1 MNISLLISG
10 NLTGFGRFYT
20 SPAAKELLGNEKIDL
35 DNHNHLTFLGN
46 DERAYSITFAKRYI
60 AISQYTQILDSFR
73 RPGKLVVSVLVPR
86 NYMVVPNSGLPKGA
100 VYSLLTK
107 ISDKFFEKNFQDGMI
122 YQNPAVLGQD
132 YYSDILDGYSLAP
145 SDNRR
150 INEDPSPVKKIGYV
164 RATEL
169 DVPSYLDTP
178 YRKSYGEG
186 GYNLVFFAPSAPV
199 GTPNSID
206 EEPVEVVLYRVRILN
221 TGAILPNPVK
231 LSAPLYKLQ
240 AKPGEKAFSIEGT
253 YKDAVDHLL
262 EPRITARILP
272 GEIVEVS
279 YNFEKDEKTI
289 KFVFIDMATSTPVS
303 LDSVLPSIS
312 FADGSRQPISSETFT
327 FRGAEIYDNKRL
339 ISDSSEFSISPRSE
353 RLDLLRL
360 SDNQELKVYVQQGF
374 NLPVD
379 PNFTN
384 LTITFVNKSTGET
397 KSFSNQNMIHLPGGI
412 TDWNVYVDTDNYVAP
427 IQAVTYR
434 NGRFCIQGLQRRV
447 KNITNN
453 ADVKTKPASTEIA
466 VQTNVPTLNLSG
478 GKYQNDSVEKWKV
491 HKLKWHKYLIL
502 IPIILIIFG
511 GGWWGYKAY
520 IEESGPVDPS
530 GERDSAET
538 TLERYC
544 GLMYF
549 DNTEDL
555 TYRDAIEI
563 CNDTESNKHYSK
575 YKFMVLDQDRNP
587 LDDNYYSLV
596 DSSLYYNSKEYFWQR
611 LTISKNCDSET
622 FYIRVLYECGDNF
635 YQIVDESISADT
647 LNTHGT
653 QFVNLGILIS
663 QLSWYKTLVDKEF
676 ESEEQKEE
684 WINKINKLN
693 DSEYRKVLLE
703 MVKDKDVRKASN
715 PFKDLADEKVTNS
728 TTYKSNGEPDFNKLA
743 SPEITLSELKNYESF
758 ETKKL
763 SDGVTVKERIDALKT
778 TLNCINGKYKNSG
791 IIKHPGTD
799 TKLLKL
805 SEQQMEKLKS
815 VLKLKNV
822 IGSKPKREVVSIQE
836 FYDQYKD

>member
-132 YYSDILDGYSLAP
+132 YYSDILDGYSLVP

-240 AKPGEKAFSIEGT
+240 AKLGEKAFSIEGT

-520 IEESGPVDPS
+520 IEKPRPVDPS
-530 GERDSAET
+530 GELDSG
-538 TLERYC
+538 ERYC

-555 TYRDAIEI
+555 TYRDSIEN

-575 YKFMVLDQDRNP
+575 YKFMVLDQDRKP
-587 LDDNYYSLV
+587 LDNNYYSLE
-596 DSSLYYNSKEYFWQR
+596 DSNLYYNSKEYFRQR
-611 LTISKNCDSET
+611 LTISKNCDSDT
-622 FYIRVLYECGDNF
+622 FYIRVLYECGENF
-635 YQIVDESISADT
+635 YQIVDESISEDT

-663 QLSWYKTLVDKEF
+663 QLSWYKKLVEMKKF
-676 ESEEQKEE
+676 ESQDKKQE
-684 WINKINKLN
+684 WIDKIVNLKPSEYKDSLMFLAEHMEISGADQPVVTN
-693 DSEYRKVLLE
+693 TTPVPALTLETSDSETIPDGLKGNSTLTADKLKEMYLKKPTARNIYNRAQAMAKALDKVNNL
-703 MVKDKDVRKASN
+703 
-715 PFKDLADEKVTNS
+715 EKVDQ
-728 TTYKSNGEPDFNKLA
+728 NGLDEVQKKTIEKYNGVIDGNNENLKKILQA
-743 SPEITLSELKNYESF
+743 AKARNELSSF
-758 ETKKL
+758 YRL
-763 SDGVTVKERIDALKT
+763 W
-778 TLNCINGKYKNSG
+778 
-791 IIKHPGTD
+791 
-799 TKLLKL
+799 
-805 SEQQMEKLKS
+805 
-815 VLKLKNV
+815 NV
-822 IGSKPKREVVSIQE
+822 IRD
-836 FYDQYKD
+836 F